1 MTIEQPTK
9 PISEQENRNTA
20 GKPKSMHV
28 GFLKIDFVI
37 RTLQKIGVDKIFDEA
52 FTIEGKEPDIPYG
65 ISGMILI
72 ANIICSP
79 LPLYRI
85 ADMFQ
90 KGLFEY
96 DLKGTLGI
104 DIMFEQ
110 LNDDRFGN
118 FLDRMQTVGC
128 RKIFAEIMTNALMEF
143 EVKLQNINYDT
154 TTKTMW
160 GTYEYLENTD
170 QSSLHITYG
179 YNKQKR
185 KDKKQI
191 VVGLG
196 VSGGFVVDAKVLSG
210 NKDDKTYN
218 YENVKDFVEITEKAD
233 GNLYYIAD
241 SAAGN
246 TTFFEE
252 AQNKGVLYITR
263 LPDNYK
269 LTISQFEKLLD
280 EWKEAETIKIYNIS
294 GEERI
299 YRILEGTGEHDGVL
313 LKTCVY
319 FNHGMMKQKYQTIE
333 KRTQKEKKSL
343 SNKISKITKNPF
355 FESEADAKKVGDDFV
370 KTHEKKLK
378 SHDVTYQ
385 VEEIKTPAR
394 GKKAKDPSKQKYTTK
409 FRLDFTFE
417 EKENLLELQYQL
429 LMTECMFML
438 VSNDL
443 SIDGEKMI
451 TEYKTQSSVEVK
463 FRQLKNDY
471 HPNSLYVKKP
481 ERVEALMYLSLIGLQ
496 VCSLIEHVVRG
507 GLKDDAA
514 FIRVSGNKK
523 EFSPTFV
530 QILNLLESGG
540 RVLYWEN
547 GVEVRSL
554 SKELTEDQLKILKY
568 MGISVDEIIGI
579 IN

>member
-1 MTIEQPTK
+1 ME
-9 PISEQENRNTA
+9 
-20 GKPKSMHV
+20 V
-28 GFLKIDFVI
+28 
-37 RTLQKIGVDKIFDEA
+37 
-52 FTIEGKEPDIPYG
+52 
-65 ISGMILI
+65 
-72 ANIICSP
+72 
-79 LPLYRI
+79 
-85 ADMFQ
+85 
-90 KGLFEY
+90 
-96 DLKGTLGI
+96 
-104 DIMFEQ
+104 
-110 LNDDRFGN
+110 
-118 FLDRMQTVGC
+118 
-128 RKIFAEIMTNALMEF
+128 MTNAFFEF
-143 EVKLQNINYDT
+143 GIKLKNINYDT

-160 GTYEYLENTD
+160 GTYEYLENTA
-170 QSSLHITYG
+170 QSSLRITYG

-191 VVGLG
+191 VIGLG

-210 NKDDKTYN
+210 NMDDKTYN
-218 YENVKDFVEITEKAD
+218 YENITDFVEIAGKANGD
-233 GNLYYIAD
+233 LSDLYYIAD

-252 AQNKGVLYITR
+252 AQEKGVIYITR

-280 EWKEAETIKIYNIS
+280 EWKDAETIKIYNIS
-294 GEERI
+294 GEERV

-333 KRTQKEKKSL
+333 TKAQKEKKTL
-343 SNKISKITKNPF
+343 TKKISQLTKNPF
-355 FESEADAKKVGDDFV
+355 FESETDAKKVADDFV
-370 KTHEKKLK
+370 ETHTKKLK

-385 VEEIKTPAR
+385 VEEVKTPAR

-409 FRLDFTFE
+409 FRLDFTVE
-417 EKENLLELQYQL
+417 EKENLLELQYHQ

-443 SIDGEKMI
+443 TIDGEKMI

-471 HPNSLYVKKP
+471 QPNSLYVKKP

-540 RVLYWEN
+540 RLLYWEN
-547 GVEVRSL
+547 DVEVRSL